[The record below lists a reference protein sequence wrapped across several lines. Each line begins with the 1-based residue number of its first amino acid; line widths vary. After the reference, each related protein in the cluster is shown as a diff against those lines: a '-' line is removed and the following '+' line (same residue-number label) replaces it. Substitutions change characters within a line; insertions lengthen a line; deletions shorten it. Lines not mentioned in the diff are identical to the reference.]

1 MVVIMI
7 HINIAYTYFQEIID
21 NGHPERKKKL

>member
-1 MVVIMI
+1 MI

-21 NGHPERKKKL
+21 NGHPERKKKNFE